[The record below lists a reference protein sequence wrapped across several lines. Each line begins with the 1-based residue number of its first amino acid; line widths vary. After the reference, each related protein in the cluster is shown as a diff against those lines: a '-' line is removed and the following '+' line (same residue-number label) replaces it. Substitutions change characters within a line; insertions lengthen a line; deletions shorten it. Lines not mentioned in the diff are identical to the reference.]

1 MDTNHS
7 SRGPCLAISAV
18 ACAALLMAGHSRAQ
32 LPTDVELP
40 QEFREAERVTQAA
53 LTFLDTLSAE
63 QRNTVSFPLDSDN
76 RGNWSNLP
84 NGLIRRTGVRMGD
97 LSEAQRIAVH
107 HLLRAAM
114 SSQGYLKVVGVMHM
128 DEVLGNTF
136 ADPPDGLMNIDVG
149 GFDTGPVETDRA
161 RPVTFS
167 AAHYFIS
174 LFGEPDTGGG
184 EWAFLL
190 TGHHLAVSF
199 TVAGGRVS
207 FTPLFMGSQPLM
219 IRRGIEAGWSPLYH
233 ESIRGFD
240 LMESLTPEQQRL
252 ALISDERVFDV
263 MAGPGQRK
271 GVSSFDGL
279 KASEMTSEQ
288 KLLLRLLVMEF
299 VGNAGYDGA
308 RTQLQAI
315 DDAGWDELW
324 FSWQGPIGDPD
335 DLFYYRVHGDRLL
348 LELAWEARNH
358 IHAIV
363 RDPLNDYG
371 EDWLGIHYTETHP
384 DISAIRDEVEEQ
396 VRQGEASSP

>member
-1 MDTNHS
+1 MNPKRCTG
-7 SRGPCLAISAV
+7 RACLAM
-18 ACAALLMAGHSRAQ
+18 CATAFTTLLFAGNLRAQ
-32 LPTDVELP
+32 SPSGVELP
-40 QEFREAERVTQAA
+40 QEFREAQRVSQAA
-53 LTFLDTLSAE
+53 SAFLGTLTAQ
-63 QRNTVSFPLDSDN
+63 QRRAVSFPLHSDN

-84 NGLIRRTGVRMGD
+84 NGLIQRTGLRLGE
-97 LSEAQRIAVH
+97 LGEAQRIAVH
-107 HLLRAAM
+107 HLLRASM
-114 SSQGYLKVVGVMHM
+114 SSQGYLKVAGVMHM
-128 DEVLGNTF
+128 DEVLANTF
-136 ADPPDGLMNIDVG
+136 ADPPEGLMNIDVG
-149 GFDTGPVETDRA
+149 GFDTGPVVRDNDS
-161 RPVTFS
+161 PVTFG
-167 AAHYFIS
+167 AGNYYIS
-174 LFGEPDTGGG
+174 LFGEPGADA

-219 IRRGIEAGWSPLYH
+219 VRRGIEAGWSPLYH

-240 LMESLTPEQQRL
+240 LMESLTPEQQQR
-252 ALISDERVFDV
+252 ALISEERVYDV
-263 MAGPGQRK
+263 IAGPGRRED
-271 GVSSFDGL
+271 VSSFEGL
-279 KASEMTSEQ
+279 KASEMTLEQ

-324 FSWQGPIGDPD
+324 FSWRGPIGDQD
-335 DLFYYRVHGDRLL
+335 DLFYCRVHGERLL

-371 EDWLGIHYTETHP
+371 EDWLDTHYSENHP
-384 DISAIRDEVEEQ
+384 DISELMEALREQIR
-396 VRQGEASSP
+396 RGEASSQ